1 MSKIQKLNNRTLALG
16 IKHLKKVDS
25 DFKEILRDRN
35 DQINSFK
42 KTGGF
47 EGLIS
52 LIVEQQLSVASA
64 KAIFSRVKLVCGDF
78 EASSFLKIKEEELKA
93 TGLSRQKVT
102 YCRNVAEAVINKT
115 LDFKKLEKM
124 SDQEVVEMLVKIKGI
139 GEWTAQ
145 CYLMACMKRLD
156 AWPSSDLGLI
166 VAIQKIKKI
175 SERPKSLTIEKMAEP
190 WKPYRSI
197 AALLLWST
205 YDKD

>member
-64 KAIFSRVKLVCGDF
+64 KAIFNRVKLICRDF

-175 SERPKSLTIEKMAEP
+175 NERPKSLTIEKMAEP

>member
-25 DFKEILRDRN
+25 DFKEILKDRN

-42 KTGGF
+42 KTVGF

-124 SDQEVVEMLVKIKGI
+124 SDQEVVEILIKIKGI

-175 SERPKSLTIEKMAEP
+175 NERPKSLTIEKMAEP

>member
-16 IKHLKKVDS
+16 INHLKKVDS
-25 DFKEILRDRN
+25 DFKTILRDRD
-35 DQINSFK
+35 DQINTFK
-42 KTGGF
+42 KTGGL

-78 EASSFLKIKEEELKA
+78 EATTFLRINEEELKA
-93 TGLSRQKVT
+93 TGLSRQKVN
-102 YCRNVAEAVINKT
+102 YCRNVAEAVVNKT

-124 SDQEVVEMLVKIKGI
+124 ADQEVVEILVKIKGI

-175 SERPKSLTIEKMAEP
+175 KERPKSLTIEKMAEP